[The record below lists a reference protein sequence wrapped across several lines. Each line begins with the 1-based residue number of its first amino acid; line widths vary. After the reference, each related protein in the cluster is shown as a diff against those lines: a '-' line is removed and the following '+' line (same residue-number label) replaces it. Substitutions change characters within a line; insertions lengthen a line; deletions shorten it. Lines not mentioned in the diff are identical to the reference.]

1 MPASQLTYAK
11 GSQLY
16 RKDPDTLLFV
26 AVPQMRIIPAPSA
39 TQVYADGTNHDSPGS
54 FEENVPTIKQG
65 DDVALVLAYSTNI
78 PMHKQI
84 YADFL
89 AQTKLTWRTLLAP
102 ELTDGWEFEGRVSK
116 FDLPLDFSALVFLN
130 WSIKITGLPT
140 AIEIS

>member
-16 RKDPDTLLFV
+16 RRNPDTLVFE

-65 DDVALVLAYSTNI
+65 DDLTLVLAYSTNI
-78 PMHKQI
+78 AMHKQL
-84 YADFL
+84 YQDFID
-89 AQTKLTWRTLLAP
+89 QTKLLWRTLLAP
-102 ELTDGWEFEGRVSK
+102 ELTDGWEYEGRVSK

-130 WSIKITGLPT
+130 WSIKVTGLPS
-140 AIEIS
+140 AIEMS

>member
-1 MPASQLTYAK
+1 MPASLLTFAK

-16 RKDPDTLLFV
+16 RRDPDTLVFV

-65 DDVALVLAYSTNI
+65 DDLSLVLAYSTNI
-78 PMHKQI
+78 GMHKQL
-84 YADFL
+84 YQDFI
-89 AQTKLTWRTLLAP
+89 AQTKLFWRTLLAP
-102 ELTDGWEFEGRVSK
+102 ELTDGWEYEGRVSK

-130 WSIKITGLPT
+130 WSIKITGLPE
-140 AIEIS
+140 AIELS